1 MTAATKRIRWVCI
14 ALTLGACGED
24 LPQVPQGVWDIRPEQ
39 RWRLVETLRI
49 GASDGDHPAVFG
61 DIRNILVDQ
70 MNRMWVVDQLA
81 TEVRVFTPD
90 GGFVRAIGR
99 RGEGPG
105 EFRRIGDAFHG
116 ANGEIWV
123 EDVGRRWEVFDTA
136 GKWMGTHRLP
146 FHQGNMTRAWTGEG
160 IFVLRHGGKAKFFQ
174 MAGGVLQPTSR
185 EDPWPSNQ
193 LAVARSRPSVRF
205 ESEGPVPVVIEPG
218 IPFAPHASTFL
229 GPALT
234 VNYWR
239 ADVSGLG
246 RYEIR
251 RANLEDGPNLVVTV
265 RHRYEPAL
273 ISDSVRRAAADSL
286 LGRYTSGTSKL
297 ASDFDW
303 TMIPR
308 HYPAFDRIVV
318 ATSGEVW
325 VRRTLPGG
333 IAGFD
338 VFDRGGHYLGQPE
351 VPNRLGSMRI
361 NVIGAAAIYAIDT
374 DDLGVDYVV
383 RMDVRKGV
391 ARP

>member
-136 GKWMGTHRLP
+136 GKVDGHTSAALSPRKHDTGLDRRGDLCSP
-146 FHQGNMTRAWTGEG
+146 AW
-160 IFVLRHGGKAKFFQ
+160 RQ
-174 MAGGVLQPTSR
+174 
-185 EDPWPSNQ
+185 
-193 LAVARSRPSVRF
+193 
-205 ESEGPVPVVIEPG
+205 
-218 IPFAPHASTFL
+218 
-229 GPALT
+229 
-234 VNYWR
+234 
-239 ADVSGLG
+239 
-246 RYEIR
+246 
-251 RANLEDGPNLVVTV
+251 
-265 RHRYEPAL
+265 
-273 ISDSVRRAAADSL
+273 
-286 LGRYTSGTSKL
+286 
-297 ASDFDW
+297 
-303 TMIPR
+303 
-308 HYPAFDRIVV
+308 
-318 ATSGEVW
+318 GEVLSDGW
-325 VRRTLPGG
+325 
-333 IAGFD
+333 
-338 VFDRGGHYLGQPE
+338 RGAPAHE
-351 VPNRLGSMRI
+351 
-361 NVIGAAAIYAIDT
+361 
-374 DDLGVDYVV
+374 
-383 RMDVRKGV
+383 
-391 ARP
+391 